1 MTMGKDFYC
10 RQMAVGSKRNDVV
23 SEKLTS
29 SIAAK
34 NILLAVAVIFGRR
47 VEDFAGRVED
57 FGGSVGQF
65 ARGDVDF
72 RSS

>member
-1 MTMGKDFYC
+1 MGKDFYC
-10 RQMAVGSKRNDVV
+10 RQMAVGSKRHDVV
-23 SEKLTS
+23 SEKLYKV
-29 SIAAK
+29 IAAK

-57 FGGSVGQF
+57 FDGVGQV